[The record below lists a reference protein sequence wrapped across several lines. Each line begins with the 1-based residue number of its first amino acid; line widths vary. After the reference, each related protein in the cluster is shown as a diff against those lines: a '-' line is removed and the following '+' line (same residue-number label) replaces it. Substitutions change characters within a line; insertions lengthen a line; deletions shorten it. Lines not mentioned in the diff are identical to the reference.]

1 MHVSF
6 QLIFSSNSTPKSFME
21 FVLSI
26 GLLEMFDWC
35 SLRGMSSHTE
45 FHGKNVNLVFLM
57 FNESSKALKPW
68 L

>member
-1 MHVSF
+1 
-6 QLIFSSNSTPKSFME
+6 ME

-35 SLRGMSSHTE
+35 SLRGMSSYTE

-57 FNESSKALKPW
+57 FNESSKVLKPW

>member
-1 MHVSF
+1 
-6 QLIFSSNSTPKSFME
+6 ME

-35 SLRGMSSHTE
+35 SLRGMPSHTE
-45 FHGKNVNLVFLM
+45 FHGKNVYLVFLM